1 MKRAVKIEVNK
12 KQNGSKK
19 IVDSIFLCQSS
30 ASRHF
35 ECNGE
40 DGGQS
45 GGSKIDIGIYQ
56 GEEGDRVTIVV
67 RGGTIR
73 WLWNKFTG
81 VLRC

>member
-40 DGGQS
+40 DRGQS
-45 GGSKIDIGIYQ
+45 GGSKIDIEIY
-56 GEEGDRVTIVV
+56 RVKI
-67 RGGTIR
+67 G
-73 WLWNKFTG
+73 L
-81 VLRC
+81 